1 MSLIDVELGE
11 AIRGALGRA
20 QRRGDLP
27 PFALPDQVPVER
39 PNQEAKGDFATPVCM
54 QLARHARMAPVK
66 IAEAV
71 VKHLPE
77 LPFVAQVE
85 VAHPGFIN
93 FRLSGAWLAS
103 QVKEILAAG
112 DAYGNISLGQGSKVQ
127 VEYVSANPTGPLHIG
142 SARNAVLGDAL
153 ASVLEAAD
161 YRVQREYYLNDAG
174 SRVRAFNQTL
184 YARYAQA
191 LGRDEAVPEEGYHGS
206 YMVALGKEI
215 AVEHG
220 TEFLEMPRQE
230 AVEQVG
236 ALGLEKVVAQ
246 AKEDLAMMGVHY
258 DRWFSERSL
267 YQDGQFERVMTI
279 LRQGGHIYL
288 HDGAVWFRATELGA
302 PKDEVVIRSSGI
314 PGYFASDIAYHYN
327 KFVERGFE
335 QVIDVWGADHQG
347 HVPRMKAMM
356 TALGLDPDRLTII
369 VYQMVTFRRGSE
381 VLRLS
386 KRTGDIITLR
396 EVLEEVGPDAVR
408 FFLLA
413 RSADSQMDFDL
424 DLAKERSDENPVYY
438 IQYAHARICS
448 ILRYAGGLDFS
459 DGEVSLLTT
468 EPELNLIRRM
478 VRLPEV
484 VRTAAVHLAP
494 HHLTYYAQDLA
505 GAFHAFYRDCRV
517 VSSFP
522 EDEAINK
529 ARLKLVSACRIVLA
543 RVLGLMGMNAPE
555 AM

>member
-1 MSLIDVELGE
+1 M
-11 AIRGALGRA
+11 
-20 QRRGDLP
+20 GDLP

-71 VKHLPE
+71 LKHLPE

-103 QVKEILAAG
+103 QVTEILAAG
-112 DAYGNISLGQGSKVQ
+112 EAYGNISLGQGRKVQ

-153 ASVLEAAD
+153 ASVLEASG
-161 YRVQREYYLNDAG
+161 YRVQREYYVNDAG
-174 SRVRAFNQTL
+174 SRMRAFNETL

-191 LGRDEAVPEEGYHGS
+191 LGRDEAVPEEGYHGAH
-206 YMVALGKEI
+206 MVRLAAEI
-215 AVEHG
+215 AGEHDRR
-220 TEFLEMPRQE
+220 FLEMPRQE
-230 AVEQVG
+230 AVDQLG
-236 ALGLEKVVAQ
+236 ALGLERVVAQ
-246 AKEDLAMMGVHY
+246 ARQDLSLMGVRH

-267 YQDGQFERVMTI
+267 YENGQFESVMSI
-279 LRQGGHIYL
+279 LRQGGYIYL
-288 HDGAVWFRATELGA
+288 HDGAVWFRATDLGA
-302 PKDEVVIRSSGI
+302 PKDEVIIRSSGI

-347 HVPRMKAMM
+347 HVPRMKATM
-356 TALGLDPDRLTII
+356 TALGLNPDRLTII

-424 DLAKERSDENPVYY
+424 DLAKEQSDENPVYY

-448 ILRYAGGLDFS
+448 ILRYAGGLDHS
-459 DGEVSLLTT
+459 DGEVSLLTS

>member
-1 MSLIDVELGE
+1 V
-11 AIRGALGRA
+11 
-20 QRRGDLP
+20 
-27 PFALPDQVPVER
+27 
-39 PNQEAKGDFATPVCM
+39 
-54 QLARHARMAPVK
+54 
-66 IAEAV
+66 
-71 VKHLPE
+71 
-77 LPFVAQVE
+77 
-85 VAHPGFIN
+85 
-93 FRLSGAWLAS
+93 
-103 QVKEILAAG
+103 
-112 DAYGNISLGQGSKVQ
+112 
-127 VEYVSANPTGPLHIG
+127 
-142 SARNAVLGDAL
+142 
-153 ASVLEAAD
+153 
-161 YRVQREYYLNDAG
+161 G
-174 SRVRAFNQTL
+174 SRMRAFNETL

-191 LGRDEAVPEEGYHGS
+191 LGRDEPVPEDGYHGS

-220 TEFLEMPRQE
+220 ATFLEMPRRK
-230 AVEQVG
+230 ALEQVG
-236 ALGLEKVVAQ
+236 ALGLGKVVAR
-246 AKEDLAMMGVHY
+246 AKEDLAMLGVHY
-258 DRWFSERSL
+258 DRWFSDRSL
-267 YQDGQFERVMTI
+267 YENGQFDRVMSI

-288 HDGAVWFRATELGA
+288 HDGAVWLRATDLGA
-302 PKDEVVIRSSGI
+302 PKDEVVIRSNGI

-327 KFVERGFE
+327 KFVERGFD

-347 HVPRMKAMM
+347 HVPRMKATM

-369 VYQMVTFRRGSE
+369 IYQMVTLKKGGQ
-381 VLRLS
+381 VVRLS

-448 ILRYAGGLDFS
+448 ILRYAGGLDYS
-459 DGEVSLLTT
+459 DGEVSLLTS